1 MEKYWLALGFTAQT
15 LFASRFFVQWIA
27 SERVGR
33 SVIPLSFWF
42 LSLAGGALLL
52 TYAIWRKDP
61 VFIVGQSCGVFIY
74 CRNLTLLY
82 KERAKGKQTNLPPD

>member
-1 MEKYWLALGFTAQT
+1 MEKYWLALGFTAQA
-15 LFASRFFVQWIA
+15 LFASRFFVQWIV
-27 SERVGR
+27 SERMGR
-33 SVIPLSFWF
+33 SVIPISFWF

-74 CRNLTLLY
+74 SRNLTLLY
-82 KERAKGKQTNLPPD
+82 KERAKNRQTNSTPD

>member
-1 MEKYWLALGFTAQT
+1 MEKYWLALGFIAQA
-15 LFASRFFVQWIA
+15 LFASRFFVQWIV

-52 TYAIWRKDP
+52 TYAIWRRDP
-61 VFIVGQSCGVFIY
+61 VFIVGQTVGVFIY

-82 KERAKGKQTNLPPD
+82 KERKKDKQANLPPD